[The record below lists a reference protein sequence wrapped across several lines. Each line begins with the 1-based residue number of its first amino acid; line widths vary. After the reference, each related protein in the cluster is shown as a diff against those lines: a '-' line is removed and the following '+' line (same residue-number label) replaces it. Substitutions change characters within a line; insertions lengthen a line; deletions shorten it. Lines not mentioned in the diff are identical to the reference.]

1 MRVRVF
7 EDLLHLLTPVRWA
20 KCCKPKPIGSRT
32 GGFCADRD
40 KRIVRRAPPP
50 ASCGSLG
57 RDDSW
62 VPCSATPSQNDDLIF
77 CAQRHA
83 TGGVAGRA
91 HDMNAGNSRSSWCGC
106 SWWSLRSRRTR
117 RAFCALQACWPWY
130 TCRARIPFFT
140 LCPWLGL
147 AASANGQAQENQ
159 HHRPRSHNCP
169 LNPVGASTSHRR
181 SFRAG
186 QRCTRLCGGPLRG
199 IEQFECD

>member
-1 MRVRVF
+1 M
-7 EDLLHLLTPVRWA
+7 
-20 KCCKPKPIGSRT
+20 GSRT
-32 GGFCADRD
+32 GRFCADRD

-91 HDMNAGNSRSSWCGC
+91 HDMNAGKSRSSWCGC

-117 RAFCALQACWPWY
+117 LAFCALQACWPWC
-130 TCRARIPFFT
+130 TCRAWIPFFT

-147 AASANGQAQENQ
+147 AASTNGQAQENQ
-159 HHRPRSHNCP
+159 HRRPRSHNSP
-169 LNPVGASTSHRR
+169 LNPVGASTSQCR

-186 QRCTRLCGGPLRG
+186 PVSHQFMPRFKFEIVISDQSGPRDRG
-199 IEQFECD
+199 AGVGDNVDG